1 MEIENNTILIGGYK
15 MKKVKMILT
24 NRFDPDVRVY
34 KEARYLVSK
43 GFDVEILCWD
53 RENEYKDKENELV
66 NGIKIKRFFPFAK
79 YGTGLKQLKSFY
91 KFILE
96 CKEYLKYEEY
106 YYLHCHD
113 LDGVISGYISK
124 TKDSKLIFD
133 MHEFYEV
140 NGKKQKIRYLIRSIV
155 KFFQNKSDAIIYV
168 SELQTSVISNKDKF
182 KLIYLPNYPE
192 KTNYIGVDKTNSDT
206 LRISYIGAVRQYEQ
220 LKNLMDACK
229 DTQGVDIS
237 IHGAGVAYKGLNE
250 IKDNYINVEV
260 TGKYDFTE
268 SAKLYSQ
275 SDILYVIYPT
285 TSLQYVSSYPVKLF
299 ESIITKTPIIVGR
312 GTVLEDFVN
321 KYGIGFVVDGDNIDE
336 IRELVNYIND
346 NRNLLKEKERNLE
359 KIQYDYSWDEVVKN
373 LDEIYKV

>member
-1 MEIENNTILIGGYK
+1 MG
-15 MKKVKMILT
+15 KKVKMILT

-34 KEARYLVSK
+34 KEAKYLAEN

-53 RENEYKDKENELV
+53 RENEYKDREVEFLD
-66 NGIKIKRFFPFAK
+66 GIKIKRLFPYAK

-106 YYLHCHD
+106 DYLHCHD
-113 LDGVISGYISK
+113 LDGVIAGYISK
-124 TKDSKLIFD
+124 SKGSKLIFD

-140 NGKKQKIRYLIRSIV
+140 NGKKQKIRYLVRSIV
-155 KFFQNKSDAIIYV
+155 KFFQKKSDAIVYV
-168 SELQTSVISNKDKF
+168 NELQTSVIANKNKS

-192 KTNYIGVDKTNSDT
+192 RANYIGSDKTNSDK
-206 LRISYIGAVRQYEQ
+206 LRISYIGAVRQFDQ
-220 LKNLMDACK
+220 LKKLMDACK
-229 DTQGVDIS
+229 DIQNVDIS
-237 IHGAGVAYKGLNE
+237 IHGAGVAYKELNE
-250 IKDNYINVEV
+250 IKNNYANVKV

-268 SAKLYSQ
+268 SAKLYSK

-285 TSLQYVSSYPVKLF
+285 TSLQYLTSYPVKLF
-299 ESIITKTPIIVGR
+299 EAIITKTPIIVGR
-312 GTVLEDFVN
+312 GTVLEEFVD
-321 KYGIGFVVDGDNIDE
+321 KHSFGFVVDGDNTDE

-346 NRNLLKEKERNLE
+346 NRDLLKQKERSLE

-373 LDEIYKV
+373 LDEIFN